1 MALAIMASP
10 LFAHA
15 QERSEAAPDDTP
27 QEEEKINNLLEE
39 SIEALLPVDEEGIRR
54 YKTRKDRIDAALEAS
69 PAQMRT
75 QTRQLNVT
83 PGAITQ
89 VLRLTAGYVSTIVFQ
104 DSTGAPWP
112 ILSST
117 VGAAEAFSITQPKVE
132 QEIISESQAANA
144 TSAIQAKNQA
154 KLNEQTV
161 NVQSNILNIVPLTK
175 HASSNLVVSLE
186 GAPYPIQLHLVT
198 ESKDKVGRISDSLV
212 VFRLD
217 KQGPHAVLPQLT
229 PTTPTTITPELL
241 GMLHGIPPHGAALLK
256 IEPRVT
262 GITVWEYNNRLF
274 LRTRYAAVFP
284 AWLGVA
290 NSEDMRVYVLPK
302 TPSIVLSING
312 AHQKFT
318 ISIEK

>member
-1 MALAIMASP
+1 M
-10 LFAHA
+10 
-15 QERSEAAPDDTP
+15 
-27 QEEEKINNLLEE
+27 
-39 SIEALLPVDEEGIRR
+39 
-54 YKTRKDRIDAALEAS
+54 
-69 PAQMRT
+69 
-75 QTRQLNVT
+75 
-83 PGAITQ
+83 
-89 VLRLTAGYVSTIVFQ
+89 
-104 DSTGAPWP
+104 
-112 ILSST
+112 
-117 VGAAEAFSITQPKVE
+117 GAAEAFSITQPKVE

-198 ESKDKVGRISDSLV
+198 ESKDKEGRISDSLV

-229 PTTPTTITPELL
+229 PTTPTTVTPELL
-241 GMLHGIPPHGAALLK
+241 GMLHGIPPQGAVILK
-256 IEPRVT
+256 IEPRVS
-262 GITVWEYNNRLF
+262 GITIWEYNNRLF